1 MVITVKM
8 KYLIYYCII
17 PLKNLMV
24 IFFNVN
30 TNENGY
36 LVYLKPND
44 NLIMKRVLL
53 SLTTFCML
61 FIACGDDASKT
72 NENSETTET
81 TTVDNC
87 LDFAI
92 TEKYGSLDPIKITDV
107 ASFHIAS
114 QIFEPLLKFNEKNLS
129 IEPLVAESWEVADD
143 NLTHT
148 INLKKGVFFQDNAC
162 FEGGKGR
169 EIKAEDVL
177 YTFKRI
183 FSEEG
188 NYAYSFFKNK
198 IVGSEEFKSNGGEFT
213 GITIIDDYTLTF
225 TLTKPSSNFTSLLA
239 TIATGIVAK
248 EAIEQ
253 NAIVGSGPFVY
264 NAKTDTEKAI
274 VLNRNNNYHMGE
286 NLPYLNCVA
295 FNYVKSGQEQL
306 DLFMKG
312 ELDVITGLPSK
323 SIKEIVE
330 KQIADFQQTP
340 VKYVLGRSP
349 QAATT
354 FININTSKAPFDN
367 VKVRKAIGMAIDKS
381 RIVENILKG
390 EAAAPGNHGI
400 VTSAI
405 NGYDYSSIIGHEFNI
420 EKAKEMLA
428 SAGYKDGE
436 KFPPII
442 LASGKGNT
450 SLRVAFEIQKQL
462 AANLNINVEI
472 SSVTLAEKNTM
483 NAKSECHL
491 SLNGWLAEYPDPTSF
506 LSLYYGKNLP
516 VANDVS
522 SYPNES
528 RYNNSAF
535 NKLYEEALM
544 TLDKQKRYE
553 LCLEAD
559 QIIASEVPGIPLW
572 YHEDYHLI
580 QSSVKGYH
588 PNAMNIQN
596 LVNIKIEAITEAKNQ

>member
-1 MVITVKM
+1 M
-8 KYLIYYCII
+8 KSI
-17 PLKNLMV
+17 
-24 IFFNVN
+24 
-30 TNENGY
+30 
-36 LVYLKPND
+36 
-44 NLIMKRVLL
+44 LL
-53 SLTTFCML
+53 SLTASFVL
-61 FIACGDDASKT
+61 LLASCGNDTNKT
-72 NENSETTET
+72 NESNEPDKSV
-81 TTVDNC
+81 TVDNC

-129 IEPLVAESWEVADD
+129 VEPLIAESWEVADD

-148 INLKKGVFFQDNAC
+148 ITLKKGVFFQDNAC

-198 IVGSEEFKSNGGEFT
+198 IVGSEEFKSNGGELT

-253 NAIVGSGPFVY
+253 NTIVGSGPFIY
-264 NAKTDTEKAI
+264 NADTDTKKSI
-274 VLNRNNNYHMGE
+274 VLSRNNNYHQGKD
-286 NLPYLNCVA
+286 LPYLDCVA

-306 DLFMKG
+306 NMFMDGK
-312 ELDVITGLPSK
+312 LDVVTGLPSE
-323 SIKEIVE
+323 SIKKLVE
-330 KQIADFQQTP
+330 KQIADFQQSP
-340 VKYVLGRSP
+340 IKYVLKRSS
-349 QAATT
+349 QATTT
-354 FININTSKAPFDN
+354 FININTTKVPFDN
-367 VKVRKAIGMAIDKS
+367 LKVRQAIGMAIDKS
-381 RIVENILKG
+381 KIVEKILKG

-400 VTSAI
+400 VASAI
-405 NGYDYSSIIGHEFNI
+405 NGYDYTSVVGHELNI
-420 EKAKEMLA
+420 EKAKEILA
-428 SAGYKDGE
+428 SAGYKNGE
-436 KFPPII
+436 NFPPII
-442 LASGKGNT
+442 LASGKSST

-472 SSVTLAEKNTM
+472 SSVSLAEKNTM

-516 VANDVS
+516 TTNNVS

-528 RYNNSAF
+528 RYNNPNF
-535 NKLYEEALM
+535 NKLYEEALA

-553 LCLEAD
+553 LCLKAD
-559 QIIASEVPGIPLW
+559 QIIATEVPGIPLW

-580 QSSVKGYH
+580 QASVKGYK
-588 PNAMNIQN
+588 PNAMNIQD
-596 LVNIKIEAITEAKNQ
+596 LVHIKIEK

>member
-1 MVITVKM
+1 M
-8 KYLIYYCII
+8 KKLI
-17 PLKNLMV
+17 LSLS
-24 IFFNVN
+24 IFA
-30 TNENGY
+30 
-36 LVYLKPND
+36 
-44 NLIMKRVLL
+44 VLL
-53 SLTTFCML
+53 S
-61 FIACGDDASKT
+61 ACGGDQNNIESKNNDEVTNNSDDG
-72 NENSETTET
+72 
-81 TTVDNC
+81 C

-114 QIFEPLLKFNEKNLS
+114 QIFEPLLKFNEKDLS
-129 IEPLVAESWEVADD
+129 VEPLIAESWEVSED
-143 NLTHT
+143 NLILT
-148 INLKKGVFFQDNAC
+148 IKLKKGVHFQGNEC
-162 FEGGKGR
+162 FENGKGR
-169 EIKAEDVL
+169 EVKTSDVL

-188 NYAYSFFKNK
+188 NYAYSFLKNK
-198 IVGSEEFKSNGGEFT
+198 IVGSEEFKTNGGEIS
-213 GITIIDDYTLTF
+213 GISIVDDYTLTF
-225 TLTKPSSNFTSLLA
+225 TLTEPSSNFTSLLA

-248 EAIEQ
+248 EAIEK

-264 NAKTDTEKAI
+264 KIENDTEKSI
-274 VLNRNNNYHMGE
+274 TLEKNNNYHLGE
-286 NLPYLNCVA
+286 EYPYLNCVS

-323 SIKEIVE
+323 SIKDIVE
-330 KQIADFQQTP
+330 QQIADFQQDP

-354 FININTSKAPFDN
+354 FISLNTSKVPFDN

-381 RIVENILKG
+381 RIVDKILKG
-390 EAAAPGNHGI
+390 EAAGPGDHGI

-405 NGYDYSSIIGHEFNI
+405 NGYDFSSVVGLEFDVI
-420 EKAKEMLA
+420 KAKELLA
-428 SAGYKDGE
+428 SAGFKDGTN
-436 KFPPII
+436 FPTLI
-442 LASGKGNT
+442 LACGKGNT

-462 AANLNINVEI
+462 ATNLSVNVEI
-472 SSVTLAEKNTM
+472 SSVTLSEKNAM
-483 NAKSECHL
+483 NSKSECHL

-506 LSLYYGKNLP
+506 LSLYYGKNVP
-516 VANDVS
+516 TANDLI

-528 RYNNSAF
+528 RYKNTEF
-535 NKLYEEALM
+535 DKLYEEALI
-544 TLDKQKRYE
+544 TVDKQKRYE
-553 LCLEAD
+553 LCLAAD

-580 QSSVKGYH
+580 QSKVKGFH

-596 LVNIKIEAITEAKNQ
+596 LVHVKMEEVTVKEAKQ

>member
-1 MVITVKM
+1 M
-8 KYLIYYCII
+8 KELILSLSVCA
-17 PLKNLMV
+17 L
-24 IFFNVN
+24 
-30 TNENGY
+30 
-36 LVYLKPND
+36 
-44 NLIMKRVLL
+44 LL
-53 SLTTFCML
+53 S
-61 FIACGDDASKT
+61 ACGGDQNNNESKNADIETKNPDDG
-72 NENSETTET
+72 
-81 TTVDNC
+81 C
-87 LDFAI
+87 MDFAI
-92 TEKYGSLDPIKITDV
+92 SEKYGSLDPIKITDV

-114 QIFEPLLKFNEKNLS
+114 QIFEPLLKFNEKDLS
-129 IEPLVAESWEVADD
+129 IEPLIAESWEVAED

-148 INLKKGVFFQDNAC
+148 IKLKKDVYFQDNKC
-162 FEGGKGR
+162 FENGKGR
-169 EIKAEDVL
+169 EIKTSDVL

-183 FSEEG
+183 FSEDG

-198 IVGSEEFKSNGGEFT
+198 IVGSEEFKNNGGEIS
-213 GITIIDDYTLTF
+213 GISIVDDYTLTF

-264 NAKTDTEKAI
+264 DAKTDTEKAI
-274 VLNRNNNYHMGE
+274 TLNRNNNYHLGKE
-286 NLPYLNCVA
+286 LPYLKCVA

-306 DLFMKG
+306 DLFMNG

-323 SIKEIVE
+323 SIKDIVE
-330 KQIADFQQTP
+330 QQIADFQQDP

-354 FININTSKAPFDN
+354 FININTSKTPFNN
-367 VKVRKAIGMAIDKS
+367 VKVRKAIGMAINKS
-381 RIVENILKG
+381 RIVDNILKG
-390 EAAAPGNHGI
+390 EAAGPGSHGI
-400 VTSAI
+400 VPSAI
-405 NGYDYSSIIGHEFNI
+405 NDYDYSSVVGLEFNVN
-420 EKAKEMLA
+420 KAKELLA
-428 SAGYKDGE
+428 DAGFKDGTN
-436 KFPPII
+436 FPTIV
-442 LASGKGNT
+442 LATGKGNT

-462 AANLNINVEI
+462 AANLGINVEI
-472 SSVTLAEKNTM
+472 SSVSLSEKNMM
-483 NAKSECHL
+483 NAKSECHI

-516 VANDVS
+516 ASNEVS

-528 RYNNSAF
+528 RYNNPDF
-535 NKLYEEALM
+535 NKIYEEALI

-596 LVNIKIEAITEAKNQ
+596 LVHIKIEELAAAKSK

>member
-1 MVITVKM
+1 
-8 KYLIYYCII
+8 
-17 PLKNLMV
+17 
-24 IFFNVN
+24 
-30 TNENGY
+30 
-36 LVYLKPND
+36 
-44 NLIMKRVLL
+44 MKRLILSLSICTVLL
-53 SLTTFCML
+53 T
-61 FIACGDDASKT
+61 ACGGDQNNNESNNNDIATNNSDD
-72 NENSETTET
+72 E
-81 TTVDNC
+81 C

-114 QIFEPLLKFNEKNLS
+114 QVFEPLLQFSEKDLS
-129 IEPLVAESWEVADD
+129 VEPLIAESWEISED
-143 NLTHT
+143 NLTVT
-148 INLKKGVFFQDNAC
+148 IKLKKGVHFQDNKC
-162 FEGGKGR
+162 FENGKGR
-169 EIKAEDVL
+169 EVKTSDVL

-198 IVGSEEFKSNGGEFT
+198 IVGSEEFKTNGGEIS
-213 GITIIDDYTLTF
+213 GISVIDDYTLTF
-225 TLTKPSSNFTSLLA
+225 TLTESSSNFTSLLA

-248 EAIEQ
+248 EAIEK

-264 NAKTDTEKAI
+264 KAENDTEKSI
-274 VLNRNNNYHMGE
+274 TLEKNNNYHLGKE
-286 NLPYLNCVA
+286 FPYLSCVS

-330 KQIADFQQTP
+330 QQIADFQQDP

-354 FININTSKAPFDN
+354 FISLNTSKAPFDN

-381 RIVENILKG
+381 RIVDKILKG
-390 EAAAPGNHGI
+390 EAAGPGDHGI

-405 NGYDYSSIIGHEFNI
+405 NGYDFSSVVGLEFDVD
-420 EKAKEMLA
+420 KAKELLA
-428 SAGYKDGE
+428 SAGYKDGAN
-436 KFPPII
+436 FPTLI
-442 LASGKGNT
+442 LACGKGNT

-462 AANLNINVEI
+462 ATNLSVNVEI
-472 SSVTLAEKNTM
+472 SSVTLAEKNAM
-483 NAKSECHL
+483 NSKSECHL

-506 LSLYYGKNLP
+506 LSLYYGKNVP
-516 VANDVS
+516 ATNDLV

-528 RYNNSAF
+528 RYKNSEF
-535 NKLYEEALM
+535 DKLYEEALI
-544 TLDKQKRYE
+544 TIDKQKRYE
-553 LCLEAD
+553 LCLAAD

-580 QSSVKGYH
+580 QSKVKGYH

-596 LVNIKIEAITEAKNQ
+596 LVHIKMEEVSTKETKQ